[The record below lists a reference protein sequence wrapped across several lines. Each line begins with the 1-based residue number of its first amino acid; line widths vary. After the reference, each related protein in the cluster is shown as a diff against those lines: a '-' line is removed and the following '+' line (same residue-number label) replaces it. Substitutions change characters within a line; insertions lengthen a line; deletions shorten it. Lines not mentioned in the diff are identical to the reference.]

1 MSPLKNRFPCRGR
14 EDHGQALVIFAAG
27 LVVFL
32 GFTAL
37 SVDVGRYMWARGQM
51 QSAVDAAALA
61 AAQSMPYGTAEASSY
76 ATAYWDKN
84 NNFIKSQGENV
95 SFNVAF
101 PEGNKAVKIQGDA
114 DIPTWFAKF
123 FGLNHWEVSAS
134 ATAASQVLDIALVLD
149 TSGSM
154 CFTSYPPVEGD
165 GPNWTGY
172 VMSPGRLSPAGGFA
186 FPKLTQPIAASSGS
200 SITIHLNDVRI
211 FTSTSSSTN
220 QSNFGSGYSS
230 STPYWQRVPTSGV
243 RAGIV
248 MIDNELFKITAVST
262 ANNTLTVTRG
272 QTNDRTS
279 PGIATAYQ
287 AHSTGAEIWANRGSQ
302 GSQAYCDKASY
313 YARTSS
319 QDGPHQPFDSAL
331 DNAKYF
337 ISLFNPAFD
346 KMGVAS
352 YSSTA
357 DIHANL
363 TGGSFSSLNSAI
375 NGFGYPEGGTNI
387 AHGIARG
394 MSILDGTGKRA
405 NSVRILVLLSDG
417 VPNTYCTNGY
427 SSSSCSTGS
436 SNTPATCPASST
448 TAISHATARAA
459 AAAASD
465 VIVYTIGLGDGVL
478 DCVMEDIAAAGGG
491 EYYKA
496 PTTAQLDEAFDAIA
510 KKTHIGLTG

>member
-1 MSPLKNRFPCRGR
+1 MIRSLLRHIRQDG
-14 EDHGQALVIFAAG
+14 DTGQALVIFAAG
-27 LVVFL
+27 LILFL
-32 GFTAL
+32 GFVGM

-61 AAQSMPYGTAEASSY
+61 AAQSMPNGTTEATTY
-76 ATAYWDKN
+76 ANQYWDAN
-84 NNFIKSQGENV
+84 NDFIVSQGENV
-95 SFNVAF
+95 SFNVTF
-101 PEGNKAVKIQGDA
+101 PGGNKAVKIQGDA
-114 DIPTWFAKF
+114 DIPTWFVKL
-123 FGLNHWEVSAS
+123 FGVDHWSVSAS
-134 ATAASQVLDIALVLD
+134 ATAASQVLDIAVVLD
-149 TSGSM
+149 VSGSM

-172 VMSPGRLSPAGGFA
+172 VMSPGRLSPSGGYA
-186 FPKLTQPIAASSGS
+186 FPKLTQPISAGGS
-200 SITIHLNDVRI
+200 NSITISLNDIDI
-211 FTSTSSSTN
+211 FTSTSSTN
-220 QSNFGSGYSS
+220 NRNNFGSGYNS
-230 STPYWQRVPTSGV
+230 STPYWQRSPGGGV
-243 RAGIV
+243 RTGMI
-248 MIDNELFKITAVST
+248 MIDDEIFKITAV
-262 ANNTLTVTRG
+262 NTSQNKLTVTRA
-272 QTNDRTS
+272 QTNNRTS
-279 PGIATAYQ
+279 PGTTTTKQ
-287 AHSTGAEIWANRGSQ
+287 AHSVGAEVWANRGSY
-302 GSQAYCDKASY
+302 GSQGYCDKAAY

-319 QDGPHQPFDSAL
+319 QEGPHQPFDGAL